1 MPAASA
7 RVRYQNL
14 GSSPYLSNGI
24 GAAMKTRERILRASL
39 ALFNAR
45 GEAAVSLAQVAE
57 RLGISEGNLWY
68 HFRAK
73 RDLVAALSAELEA
86 RIEQNLSRA
95 PAASG
100 GQLADFADYTRQSFR
115 DMWEY
120 RFLFRRRPD
129 WTEEPERAR
138 HLVELTE
145 RGHRYNE
152 AILAEMVRRKLIRA
166 TPREIKE
173 LTVNAWII
181 ARYWL
186 DYLQERHG
194 LKRIAE
200 ADIQA
205 GVRQIFAL
213 YRPHLTDVARAQ
225 IALAK
230 PGAPRNK
237 VARG

>member
-1 MPAASA
+1 M
-7 RVRYQNL
+7 
-14 GSSPYLSNGI
+14 SNGI

-39 ALFNAR
+39 TLFNEH
-45 GEAAVSLAQVAE
+45 GEGAVSLAQVAA

-86 RIEQNLSRA
+86 RIEQNLSRP
-95 PAASG
+95 PAAAG

-120 RFLFRRRPD
+120 RFLYRRRPD
-129 WTEEPERAR
+129 WTAEPELAQR
-138 HLVELTE
+138 LVALTE

-166 TPREIKE
+166 TPTEIKE
-173 LTVNAWII
+173 LTANAWII

-194 LKRIAE
+194 LSRIAE
-200 ADIQA
+200 AEIQA

-213 YRPHLTDVARAQ
+213 YRPHLTDAARAQ

-230 PGAPRNK
+230 LASPRK
-237 VARG
+237 KAARG

>member
-1 MPAASA
+1 
-7 RVRYQNL
+7 
-14 GSSPYLSNGI
+14 
-24 GAAMKTRERILRASL
+24 MKTRERILRASL
-39 ALFNAR
+39 TLFNER
-45 GEAAVSLAQVAE
+45 GEDAVSLAQVAT

-73 RDLVAALSAELEA
+73 RDLIAALSVELEA
-86 RIEQNLSRA
+86 RIEQNLSRS
-95 PAASG
+95 PAAAA

-120 RFLFRRRPD
+120 RFLHRRRPA
-129 WTEEPERAR
+129 WTAEPELAQRVVA
-138 HLVELTE
+138 LTE

-166 TPREIKE
+166 TPTEIKE
-173 LTVNAWII
+173 LTANAWII

-194 LKRIAE
+194 LSRIAE
-200 ADIQA
+200 AEIQA

-213 YRPHLTDVARAQ
+213 YRPYLTDAARAQ

-230 PGAPRNK
+230 LASPRK
-237 VARG
+237 KAAQA